1 MRQADFLQYFAFL
14 AVLTATVR
22 PLGGYLARVFTYERT
37 FLDPLITPIE
47 SLIIRLIGPVAERQM
62 KWREYF
68 LAFAAFGLASMAFV
82 FALLK
87 LQQHLP
93 FYRVVGERFLSTPM
107 TNDLAFN
114 TAVSFATT
122 TTWQAYA
129 GESTMSYFSQI
140 VALGVQNFLAGAAGL
155 VIGIAFIRGIS
166 TDGGGILGNFW
177 RDIVRAV
184 LWVLLPLCI
193 PGALLLVWQGVPMNF
208 NSYITVTTLQGEPQF
223 IAQGPVAAFEIIK
236 NLGTNG
242 GGFFNVNGA
251 HPYENPTALS
261 NFIEMF
267 AIVALPAA
275 LCYTFGS
282 MTGRLR
288 HGWLLFAVMTLL
300 FSLGLAGVHSAE
312 SAGNPAFERVAA
324 PLGFA
329 GSDDAWTGNTEGK
342 EVRFG
347 TTGTTLAVVA
357 TSNGATGSSLCEN
370 ASRGVIDGIK

>member
-1 MRQADFLQYFAFL
+1 M
-14 AVLTATVR
+14 
-22 PLGGYLARVFTYERT
+22 
-37 FLDPLITPIE
+37 
-47 SLIIRLIGPVAERQM
+47 
-62 KWREYF
+62 
-68 LAFAAFGLASMAFV
+68 
-82 FALLK
+82 
-87 LQQHLP
+87 
-93 FYRVVGERFLSTPM
+93 
-107 TNDLAFN
+107 
-114 TAVSFATT
+114 
-122 TTWQAYA
+122 
-129 GESTMSYFSQI
+129 
-140 VALGVQNFLAGAAGL
+140 
-155 VIGIAFIRGIS
+155 
-166 TDGGGILGNFW
+166 
-177 RDIVRAV
+177 RAV